1 MALKYLCIHAN
12 ATAFSIVDTVA
23 ECIAI
28 DPQAYT
34 VLSAASIADQ
44 PSMQDIFAIPLAEDM
59 VQMWSLG
66 FGLPMICYLS
76 AWGFGV
82 LLNMLSDT
90 KPY

>member
-34 VLSAASIADQ
+34 VLSAASMADQ

-59 VQMWSLG
+59 AQMWSLG
-66 FGLPMICYLS
+66 FGLPMTCYLV
-76 AWGFGV
+76 AWGFGAV
-82 LLNMLSDT
+82 LNFIDKA